1 MDDVQG
7 FLKKNWMYV
16 VGALVGLYL
25 VYRFMA
31 GGSGGGDAYSGYAS
45 FVNAQNQAGLQQA
58 QIAAQ
63 SAAQQASIAAAA
75 DKANK
80 EYELGKLQVQAS
92 AQTAFLQSQ
101 AQMAQAVGQ
110 AASGVIGALYQ
121 PTIAAMQSAAY
132 ENAAALQAGAQVAG
146 AGFVSQASMVQS
158 TSNVTQSVA
167 QGLNSWGSV
176 GQGAGYILSGPTT
189 GQQLIGAGTAL
200 GMQGMRS
207 GLFGG
212 RGGSVSNSGVSSGR
226 GSSGEFFSGATS
238 ALGSIFSGGGMS
250 GFFG

>member
-7 FLKKNWMYV
+7 FLKKNWMYI

-25 VYRFMA
+25 VYRFMGG
-31 GGSGGGDAYSGYAS
+31 GGSSGGDNGYAA

-58 QIAAQ
+58 QISAQ
-63 SAAQQASIAAAA
+63 AAAQQASIAAAQ

-101 AQMAQAVGQ
+101 AAMADSVGK
-110 AASGVIGALYQ
+110 AASGVLGALYQ
-121 PTIAAMQSAAY
+121 PTIAAMQASAY
-132 ENAAALQAGAQVAG
+132 ENAAALTAGAQVAG

-167 QGLNSWGSV
+167 QGLNAWGSV

-212 RGGSVSNSGVSSGR
+212 RGGSVTNNPSTSGSAGD
-226 GSSGEFFSGATS
+226 FFGGATS
-238 ALGSIFSGGGMS
+238 VLGNVFSGGGFGS
-250 GFFG
+250 FFG